1 MHSCQ
6 SLMFKDALASF
17 QKKKNKA
24 SAFSA
29 KYIYIYIYIYATALK
44 PMFHSHIKN
53 TLIVRILELIECSKP
68 TYKKIPSSNLISE
81 RLDSGKHPA
90 FACPVFCA

>member
-1 MHSCQ
+1 MNMHSCQ

-17 QKKKNKA
+17 QKKK
-24 SAFSA
+24 SFSLLS
-29 KYIYIYIYIYATALK
+29 KIYIYIYATALK

-81 RLDSGKHPA
+81 RLDSGKRPA
-90 FACPVFCA
+90 FACPAFCT

>member
-17 QKKKNKA
+17 QKKKKKLQPPQQN
-24 SAFSA
+24 
-29 KYIYIYIYIYATALK
+29 IYIYIYATALK

>member
-1 MHSCQ
+1 MNMHSCQ

-29 KYIYIYIYIYATALK
+29 KYIYIYATALK

-53 TLIVRILELIECSKP
+53 TLIVRILRV
-68 TYKKIPSSNLISE
+68 N
-81 RLDSGKHPA
+81 
-90 FACPVFCA
+90 